1 MNADLPVDAW
11 LTVPDLA
18 DRIGADVRT
27 VRRLLQERSLV
38 GMRDQTGVFRIP
50 ERFLVRSEQGWEV
63 MAALQGTLTLLA
75 DMGFADDEAIRWL
88 FTPDESLPG
97 AARTAG
103 PPAPVDS
110 LAAGHKAEIRRRA
123 QALGF

>member
-27 VRRLLQERSLV
+27 VRRLLQDRSLV
-38 GMRDQTGVFRIP
+38 GVRDESGILRIP

-63 MAALQGTLTLLA
+63 MASLQGTLTLLS
-75 DMGFADDEAIRWL
+75 DMGFADAEAIRWL

-103 PPAPVDS
+103 APAPVDS